1 MFSKQNK
8 PKSPVSASS
17 AAPDVS
23 MISKG
28 TKLEGDIH
36 AKGDLRISGNVTGT
50 GSSDGKLVITST
62 GRVEGNVKAGEV
74 DIAGTID
81 GELRVNGKLILRSS
95 AVINGDLYTKTLLV
109 EEGAQIRGHCRMSEE
124 SSELKSFR
132 GSAKSDQAEGEGSV
146 RSATGGV

>member
-8 PKSPVSASS
+8 SKSPAASNS
-17 AAPDVS
+17 TAPDVS

-28 TKLEGDIH
+28 TRLEGDIH

-50 GSSDGKLVITST
+50 ASSDGKLVITST

-74 DIAGTID
+74 DIAGMID
-81 GELRVNGKLILRSS
+81 GELRVSSKLILRSS
-95 AVINGDLYTKTLLV
+95 AVINGDLYAKTLLV
-109 EEGAQIRGHCRMSEE
+109 EEGAQIRGHCRMTEE
-124 SSELKSFR
+124 SSELKSIR
-132 GSAKSDQAEGEGSV
+132 GNSKRDSSESEGTV

>member
-8 PKSPVSASS
+8 PKGPVSSGIS
-17 AAPDVS
+17 TPDVS

-28 TKLEGDIH
+28 TRLEGDIH
-36 AKGDLRISGNVTGT
+36 ANGDLRISGNVVGT
-50 GSSDGKLVITST
+50 ASSDGKLVITST

-81 GELRVNGKLILRSS
+81 GELRVSSKLILRSS

-109 EEGAQIRGHCRMSEE
+109 EEGAQIRGHCRMAEE
-124 SSELKSFR
+124 SPELKSIR
-132 GSAKSDQAEGEGSV
+132 GNADSEGEDSV
-146 RSATGGV
+146 RSATGGA